1 MKKYEKAI
9 SEYNIAKELVM
20 RYFGNTHPLYQ
31 EVLIAQ
37 KSVKMDLKRDDD
49 KVYELENQ
57 RFEE

>member
-1 MKKYEKAI
+1 
-9 SEYNIAKELVM
+9 M

-57 RFEE
+57 RFEEQRKLLMNS